1 MVQQFKKF
9 SIEFDLFQAVDARS
23 PDFTEQI
30 KDFPITR
37 YSNSWEQHPRE
48 LLDTEIACAL
58 SHQEVYKLIVR
69 ENIPYALI
77 LEDDVVLTKKLAS
90 FIENYSKF
98 VNLQRDVE
106 LINLYS
112 DSPGKIIIRTIF
124 QKHLLFQFT
133 RMPNRSSAYI
143 ITISGAKKMIKHFL
157 PIRMPADDLLG
168 SFEITSIKGFGLYP
182 QIVSLA
188 KLQSTINYVTES
200 QSKVS
205 RSDIF
210 NKIFK
215 VRGFK
220 LKVKA
225 D

>member
-1 MVQQFKKF
+1 
-9 SIEFDLFQAVDARS
+9 
-23 PDFTEQI
+23 
-30 KDFPITR
+30 
-37 YSNSWEQHPRE
+37 
-48 LLDTEIACAL
+48 
-58 SHQEVYKLIVR
+58 
-69 ENIPYALI
+69 
-77 LEDDVVLTKKLAS
+77 
-90 FIENYSKF
+90 
-98 VNLQRDVE
+98 
-106 LINLYS
+106 
-112 DSPGKIIIRTIF
+112 
-124 QKHLLFQFT
+124 
-133 RMPNRSSAYI
+133 
-143 ITISGAKKMIKHFL
+143 MIKHFL